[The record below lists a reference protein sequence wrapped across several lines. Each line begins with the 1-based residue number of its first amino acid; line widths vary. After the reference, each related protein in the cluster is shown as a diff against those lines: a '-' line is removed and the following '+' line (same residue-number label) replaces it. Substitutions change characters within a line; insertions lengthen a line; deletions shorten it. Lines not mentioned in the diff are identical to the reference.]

1 MAATVS
7 SLPSAWGKPG
17 ASRGGEQDALV
28 ADRPPEGAA
37 TCLICRAEVIASVL
51 FGPCGH
57 KMCLGCVEQTRARNI
72 YKVMKF
78 LG

>member
-17 ASRGGEQDALV
+17 RGGEQDAASSSSSCV
-28 ADRPPEGAA
+28 AERPPGCAES
-37 TCLICRAEVIASVL
+37 CLICRAEVVASVV
-51 FGPCGH
+51 FRPCGH

-72 YKVMKF
+72 YKVK
-78 LG
+78 